1 MKSNTEE
8 SQQYSAKLETRLDQQ
23 ERVNAE
29 TSNVLQAELDTK
41 VSETVL
47 EEVHDR
53 IDALFK
59 HLQHRDKD
67 SDMLSRIP
75 ETVAYTP
82 RAGSS
87 EYIANHGCTIVDR
100 NSDTCY

>member
-8 SQQYSAKLETRLDQQ
+8 SQQYLAKLEARLDQQ

-41 VSETVL
+41 VSETAL

-67 SDMLSRIP
+67 SDILSRIP
-75 ETVAYTP
+75 ETVAYTS

-87 EYIANHGCTIVDR
+87 EYIAKYGCTIIDR
-100 NSDTCY
+100 SSETYY